1 MDLAYLA
8 GTVIVTGHFCL
19 RALPVSVG
27 AVEVASYE
35 GSFASI
41 CTMPPTRSRLSQR
54 ESVVPT
60 APVGCHA
67 HPSSPKS
74 VLHLNG

>member
-1 MDLAYLA
+1 MDLAYMA
-8 GTVIVTGHFCL
+8 ATVIVTGHFCL

-27 AVEVASYE
+27 AVEVADCE
-35 GSFASI
+35 GDFATS
-41 CTMPPTRSRLSQR
+41 CTKPFRAGLSHPQ
-54 ESVVPT
+54 SVVPT

-67 HPSSPKS
+67 RPSSPKS